1 MIYRPKSES
10 EDVAQIFIEV
20 LKENIKNIHKK
31 FDFAKK
37 MIFTCKDG
45 LKFKKAKQSW
55 ICKGSFDKDCSAAQ
69 PKADKVRDHCHFTGK
84 PRI

>member
-20 LKENIKNIHKK
+20 LKENIKNIHKE

-55 ICKGSFDKDCSAAQ
+55 ICKVLDCFAAQ

-84 PRI
+84 SRI

>member
-20 LKENIKNIHKK
+20 LKENIKNIHKE

-55 ICKGSFDKDCSAAQ
+55 ICKGLDCFAAQ

-84 PRI
+84 SRI